1 MSNPLHTLN
10 VAAGAETLPLQLL
23 RPLDS
28 SNPASTP
35 ARLSGPEQR
44 LSVTPDPD
52 VGDASLLP
60 PSQLLIG
67 KDGVTRSIWPV
78 HLAGW
83 LALGWR
89 LDWPQ
94 SPGLSTGPAPGQQ
107 ADGPSVAPVIKALLG
122 GPFHARAEK
131 PYRAVLQGSGFTPE
145 MGLKITASTGET
157 LSPTELTYANA
168 TEMALSLDSRL
179 LQVACHLT
187 LVAAIGSLASLP
199 FQVQLLEPADAPV
212 PATPADLDGM
222 TKAELLAFARKTYG
236 QKLDSSLSKAEVLA
250 AAKALG
256 RDPEAEAAAG
266 SVIALDGAQAGLGQD
281 QDPQPGWLLGDSPE
295 EEEIEAVPG
304 VPTDLLI

>member
-1 MSNPLHTLN
+1 MEPTSSPWL
-10 VAAGAETLPLQLL
+10 APEAPESQPEGML
-23 RPLDS
+23 RIS
-28 SNPASTP
+28 
-35 ARLSGPEQR
+35 
-44 LSVTPDPD
+44 
-52 VGDASLLP
+52 
-60 PSQLLIG
+60 
-67 KDGVTRSIWPV
+67 DGQFFQVIWPV

-89 LDWPQ
+89 LDWPETNG
-94 SPGLSTGPAPGQQ
+94 PGLGLGQD
-107 ADGPSVAPVIKALLG
+107 AVGPSVAPVITALLG

-131 PYRAVLQGSGFTPE
+131 PYRAVLQGSGFTPD
-145 MGLKITASTGET
+145 MAVTITASTGET
-157 LSPTELTYANA
+157 LSLSALTYADA
-168 TEMALSLDSRL
+168 KEMGLSLESRL

-212 PATPADLDGM
+212 PVTPADLEGM

-256 RDPEAEAAAG
+256 REPDSDEAAG
-266 SVIALDGAQAGLGQD
+266 SVIALDGAQAGLGQNPE
-281 QDPQPGWLLGDSPE
+281 PQPGWLLGDDQDAE
-295 EEEIEAVPG
+295 EPEAVPG

>member
-1 MSNPLHTLN
+1 MEPTSPPWL
-10 VAAGAETLPLQLL
+10 
-23 RPLDS
+23 
-28 SNPASTP
+28 
-35 ARLSGPEQR
+35 
-44 LSVTPDPD
+44 TPDPPEAQPE
-52 VGDASLLP
+52 GMLRIS
-60 PSQLLIG
+60 
-67 KDGVTRSIWPV
+67 DGHSFQVIWPV

-94 SPGLSTGPAPGQQ
+94 PAGAGPARGQE
-107 ADGPSVAPVIKALLG
+107 ADGPSAAPVIKALLG
-122 GPFHARAEK
+122 GPFHARADK
-131 PYRAVLQGSGFTPE
+131 PYRIVLQGSGFTPA

-157 LSPTELTYANA
+157 ISPTDLTYANA
-168 TEMALSLDSRL
+168 TEMGLSLDSRL

-212 PATPADLDGM
+212 PATPAELDGM
-222 TKAELLAFARKTYG
+222 TKAELLAFARKIYG

-256 RDPEAEAAAG
+256 RGSEAEAAAG
-266 SVIALDGAQAGLGQD
+266 SVIALDGAQAGQGREP
-281 QDPQPGWLLGDSPE
+281 DPQPGWFLGDDQDAE
-295 EEEIEAVPG
+295 EPEAVPE

>member
-1 MSNPLHTLN
+1 MEPISPPWL
-10 VAAGAETLPLQLL
+10 APEAPEAQPEGML
-23 RPLDS
+23 RISD
-28 SNPASTP
+28 
-35 ARLSGPEQR
+35 GH
-44 LSVTPDPD
+44 SVQ
-52 VGDASLLP
+52 V
-60 PSQLLIG
+60 
-67 KDGVTRSIWPV
+67 IWPV

-94 SPGLSTGPAPGQQ
+94 PAGVGPAPGQE
-107 ADGPSVAPVIKALLG
+107 AGGPMVAPVITALLG
-122 GPFHARAEK
+122 GPFHARAGK
-131 PYRAVLQGSGFTPE
+131 PYRAVLQGRGFTQA
-145 MGLKITASTGET
+145 MNLKITASTGET
-157 LSPTELTYANA
+157 LSPIDLTYADA
-168 TEMALSLDSRL
+168 TEMGFSLDTRL

-199 FQVQLLEPADAPV
+199 FQVDLLEPANAPV

-256 RDPEAEAAAG
+256 RGPDSEEAPG
-266 SVIALDGAQAGLGQD
+266 SVIALDGAQAGLGHGPD
-281 QDPQPGWLLGDSPE
+281 TQPGWLLGDDQEAE
-295 EEEIEAVPG
+295 EPEAVPG

>member
-1 MSNPLHTLN
+1 M
-10 VAAGAETLPLQLL
+10 
-23 RPLDS
+23 
-28 SNPASTP
+28 
-35 ARLSGPEQR
+35 RLA
-44 LSVTPDPD
+44 DPD
-52 VGDASLLP
+52 LNRATAIPIFAFNLCSESMEPTSSPWLAP
-60 PSQLLIG
+60 EAPESQPEGMLRIS
-67 KDGVTRSIWPV
+67 DGHSFQVIWPV

-94 SPGLSTGPAPGQQ
+94 PAGAGPAPGQE
-107 ADGPSVAPVIKALLG
+107 AVGPLVAPMITALLG
-122 GPFHARAEK
+122 GPFHARADK

-157 LSPTELTYANA
+157 LSLSALTYANA
-168 TEMALSLDSRL
+168 TEMALSLDFRL
-179 LQVACHLT
+179 LKVACHLT

-199 FQVQLLEPADAPV
+199 FQVDVLEPVEAP
-212 PATPADLDGM
+212 TPAAQSELDGM

-256 RDPEAEAAAG
+256 QGPEADGAAG
-266 SVIALDGAQAGLGQD
+266 SVTVLDGGQAGLGQN
-281 QDPQPGWLLGDSPE
+281 QDPQPAWLLGDDQDGEEPE
-295 EEEIEAVPG
+295 ALPA

>member
-1 MSNPLHTLN
+1 MEPTSPSWLNPE
-10 VAAGAETLPLQLL
+10 A
-23 RPLDS
+23 
-28 SNPASTP
+28 
-35 ARLSGPEQR
+35 
-44 LSVTPDPD
+44 PDPQPE
-52 VGDASLLP
+52 GMLRIS
-60 PSQLLIG
+60 
-67 KDGVTRSIWPV
+67 DGHSFQVIWPV

-94 SPGLSTGPAPGQQ
+94 PAGAGPAPGQE

-122 GPFHARAEK
+122 GPFHARADK
-131 PYRAVLQGSGFTPE
+131 PYRIVLQGSGFTPA

-157 LSPTELTYANA
+157 ISPTDLTYANA
-168 TEMALSLDSRL
+168 TEMGLSLDSRL

-256 RDPEAEAAAG
+256 RDPEVEAAAG
-266 SVIALDGAQAGLGQD
+266 RVIALDGAQAGLGHD
-281 QDPQPGWLLGDSPE
+281 QDPQPGWLLGDDQEAE
-295 EEEIEAVPG
+295 EPEAVPG

>member
-1 MSNPLHTLN
+1 MEPTSPPWLALE
-10 VAAGAETLPLQLL
+10 VPEPQPEGML
-23 RPLDS
+23 RIS
-28 SNPASTP
+28 
-35 ARLSGPEQR
+35 
-44 LSVTPDPD
+44 
-52 VGDASLLP
+52 
-60 PSQLLIG
+60 
-67 KDGVTRSIWPV
+67 DGQSFQVIWPV

-94 SPGLSTGPAPGQQ
+94 PAGAGPAPGQE
-107 ADGPSVAPVIKALLG
+107 AAGPSAAPVITALLG

-131 PYRAVLQGSGFTPE
+131 PYRAVLQGSGFTPD

-157 LSPTELTYANA
+157 ISPTDLTYANA
-168 TEMALSLDSRL
+168 TEMALSLDFRL

-187 LVAAIGSLASLP
+187 VVAAIGSLASLP
-199 FQVQLLEPADAPV
+199 FQVQLLEPAVAPV
-212 PATPADLDGM
+212 PATPADLEGM

-256 RDPEAEAAAG
+256 RGHEAETGPG
-266 SVIALDGAQAGLGQD
+266 SAIALDAAQAGLG

-295 EEEIEAVPG
+295 EEEPEAVPG

>member
-1 MSNPLHTLN
+1 MEPTSPPWL
-10 VAAGAETLPLQLL
+10 APEAPESQPEGML
-23 RPLDS
+23 RIS
-28 SNPASTP
+28 
-35 ARLSGPEQR
+35 
-44 LSVTPDPD
+44 
-52 VGDASLLP
+52 
-60 PSQLLIG
+60 
-67 KDGVTRSIWPV
+67 DGHSFQVIWPV

-94 SPGLSTGPAPGQQ
+94 APGLSTGPAPGQE

-131 PYRAVLQGSGFTPE
+131 PYRAVLQGSGFTPD
-145 MGLKITASTGET
+145 MGLKITASSGEA
-157 LSPTELTYANA
+157 LSPTDLTYANA
-168 TEMALSLDSRL
+168 TEMGLSLDSRL

-199 FQVQLLEPADAPV
+199 FQVQLLEPADAPL
-212 PATPADLDGM
+212 PTAPPELDGM

-256 RDPEAEAAAG
+256 RAPEAEAAAG

-281 QDPQPGWLLGDSPE
+281 QAPQPGWLLGDSSE
-295 EEEIEAVPG
+295 EEEPEAVPG

>member
-1 MSNPLHTLN
+1 MEPTSP
-10 VAAGAETLPLQLL
+10 PW
-23 RPLDS
+23 
-28 SNPASTP
+28 
-35 ARLSGPEQR
+35 
-44 LSVTPDPD
+44 
-52 VGDASLLP
+52 LP
-60 PSQLLIG
+60 PGAPETQPEGMLRIS
-67 KDGVTRSIWPV
+67 DGQSFQVIWPV

-83 LALGWR
+83 LALGWQ

-94 SPGLSTGPAPGQQ
+94 PAGAGPAPGLE
-107 ADGPSVAPVIKALLG
+107 AVGPLVFPVITALLG

-131 PYRAVLQGSGFTPE
+131 PYRAVLQGSGFTPDLS
-145 MGLKITASTGET
+145 LKITASTGET
-157 LSPTELTYANA
+157 LSPTDLTYANA

-187 LVAAIGSLASLP
+187 VVAAIGSLASLP

-236 QKLDSSLSKAEVLA
+236 QKLDSSLSKAKVLA

-256 RDPEAEAAAG
+256 RGPEAEAGPG
-266 SVIALDGAQAGLGQD
+266 SVIGLDGAQTGLGQD
-281 QDPQPGWLLGDSPE
+281 QDPQPGWLLGDDQDAE
-295 EEEIEAVPG
+295 EPEAVPG

>member
-1 MSNPLHTLN
+1 MEPISPPWL
-10 VAAGAETLPLQLL
+10 APEAPESQPEGML
-23 RPLDS
+23 RISD
-28 SNPASTP
+28 
-35 ARLSGPEQR
+35 
-44 LSVTPDPD
+44 
-52 VGDASLLP
+52 
-60 PSQLLIG
+60 G
-67 KDGVTRSIWPV
+67 KTFQVIWPV

-94 SPGLSTGPAPGQQ
+94 PAGAGHAPGQE
-107 ADGPSVAPVIKALLG
+107 ADGPSVAPVINALLG

-131 PYRAVLQGSGFTPE
+131 PYRAVLQGSGFTPD
-145 MGLKITASTGET
+145 MAVTITASTGET
-157 LSPTELTYANA
+157 LSPSALTYADAN
-168 TEMALSLDSRL
+168 EMGLSLDSRL

-199 FQVQLLEPADAPV
+199 FQVELLEPVEAPTPV
-212 PATPADLDGM
+212 SPAELAGM

-256 RDPEAEAAAG
+256 RGPEAEVAAG
-266 SVIALDGAQAGLGQD
+266 SVIALDGAHAGLGQD
-281 QDPQPGWLLGDSPE
+281 QDPQPGWLLGNDQDAE
-295 EEEIEAVPG
+295 EPEAVPG

>member
-1 MSNPLHTLN
+1 MEPTSPPWL
-10 VAAGAETLPLQLL
+10 APEAPEAQPEGML
-23 RPLDS
+23 RIS
-28 SNPASTP
+28 
-35 ARLSGPEQR
+35 
-44 LSVTPDPD
+44 
-52 VGDASLLP
+52 
-60 PSQLLIG
+60 
-67 KDGVTRSIWPV
+67 DGQSFQVIWPV

-83 LALGWR
+83 LALGWQ

-94 SPGLSTGPAPGQQ
+94 AAGAAHAPGQE
-107 ADGPSVAPVIKALLG
+107 ADGPSVTPVITALLG

-131 PYRAVLQGSGFTPE
+131 PYRAVLQGSGFTPD

-157 LSPTELTYANA
+157 ISPTDFTYANA

-236 QKLDSSLSKAEVLA
+236 QKLDSSLTKAEVLA

-266 SVIALDGAQAGLGQD
+266 NGTVLDGAQAGLGQD
-281 QDPQPGWLLGDSPE
+281 QDPQSGWLLGDDQDAE
-295 EEEIEAVPG
+295 EPEAVPG